1 MELEIT
7 EREEKELLDRED
19 IELELSHPGEPTPSA
34 AEVRDQISAELD
46 LDPKTVEIE
55 SIYSSTGLSTSE
67 GLVKVHD
74 EPVYEEL
81 PEKGEE
87 GEEEQEEEES
97 GEDEES
103 EEEAEE
109 EEPEEETDEE
119 GDAEEEPED
128 ESEESGDDEEV
139 EEPEESEEGES

>member
-87 GEEEQEEEES
+87 EQEEEES
-97 GEDEES
+97 EEDEES

-109 EEPEEETDEE
+109 EEPEEEMDEE